1 MQEVFPDPAILL
13 HPQIPKPLHLLN
25 PRTILGRVWWDEQRK
40 IAYAKHNYCCHACG
54 THKLLAIYRQW
65 LEGHEIYN
73 IDYATGKVEFIRLV
87 ALCPAC
93 HNFIHSGR
101 MQMLV
106 AEGKMSE
113 KDYKAIIDRG
123 KSLLRAA
130 GIKDTRERELT
141 VDEWKP
147 VGYDDVRVNDYW
159 TEWNIDE
166 KKLYTFRCINHWVE
180 EKVETECAWED
191 WHLVLY
197 GNNYGQRFHS
207 FSEWQNY
214 FQKQRKSGRHL

>member
-1 MQEVFPDPAILL
+1 MSEGKEPPQEVFPDPAILL

-54 THKLLAIYRQW
+54 THKLQAEYHQW
-65 LEGHEIYN
+65 LEGHEIYS

-123 KSLLRAA
+123 KSLLKAA

-141 VDEWKP
+141 VD
-147 VGYDDVRVNDYW
+147 
-159 TEWNIDE
+159 
-166 KKLYTFRCINHWVE
+166 
-180 EKVETECAWED
+180 ECAWED

-197 GNNYGQRFHS
+197 GNNYGQRFQS